1 MTTLLIVLLIL
12 TSVWAISA
20 TVYAHQQKSAL
31 RELIRSSIS
40 RHYKDIDN
48 LKIFSKRYRTF
59 VISIDLSIAKHKQ
72 YIQKLQE
79 YAKK

>member
-20 TVYAHQQKSAL
+20 TAYAHQQKTAL

-40 RHYKDIDN
+40 KHYEDIDN
-48 LKIFSKRYRTF
+48 LKIFSKRYRSF
-59 VISIDLSIAKHKQ
+59 VISIDLSIAKHRQ
-72 YIQKLQE
+72 YIKKLQE
-79 YAKK
+79 YGKE